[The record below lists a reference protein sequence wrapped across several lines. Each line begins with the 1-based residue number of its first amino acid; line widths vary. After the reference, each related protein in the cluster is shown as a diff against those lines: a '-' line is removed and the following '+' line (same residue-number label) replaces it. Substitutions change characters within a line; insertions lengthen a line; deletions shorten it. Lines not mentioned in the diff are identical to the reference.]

1 MFSDRWKLPR
11 ADAETSRA
19 AVVSRPAL
27 DAAGGGRQ
35 PPGGREI
42 YSRHSN
48 GLEQF
53 FEHIQGESG
62 LNLLD
67 FSGVSQA
74 NVGFITNL
82 GCKLYSEDLIQTLD
96 FAFGTGG
103 DFYENQSDPARMDE
117 FLNQNF
123 NYPDGHINGVLLWD
137 VMEFLAPPLLK
148 AATERLRRA
157 VKPGSYLFA
166 MFHAEERAGQL
177 PVYSY
182 RIGDAKTLQ
191 LTPRG
196 MRQPAQFFNNR
207 AVENLFLGFESV
219 KFFLSRDSLR
229 EVIVKR

>member
-1 MFSDRWKLPR
+1 LFSDRWRLPR
-11 ADAETSRA
+11 GDVGLAPTSVASRLVPDAS
-19 AVVSRPAL
+19 
-27 DAAGGGRQ
+27 GGRQ
-35 PPGGREI
+35 SAGREV

-53 FEHIQGESG
+53 FDHIQGEAG

-74 NVGFITNL
+74 NVAFLTNL
-82 GCKLYSEDLIQTLD
+82 GCKLYSEDLLQTLD

-103 DFYENQSDPARMDE
+103 DFYENQAHPARIEE
-117 FLNQNF
+117 FLDQNF
-123 NYPDGHINGVLLWD
+123 NYPDDHIDGVLLWD
-137 VMEFLAPPLLK
+137 VLEFLAPPLLK
-148 AATERLRRA
+148 AATERLHRA

-182 RIGDAKTLQ
+182 RIGDAKTLH

-196 MRQPAQFFNNR
+196 LRRPAQFFNNR
-207 AVENLFLGFESV
+207 AVENLFQGFESV